1 LGPSDETIELR
12 HLAARIAAGLAVGAL
27 YFWIIGIGAENRRFA
42 WNSGLDAIY
51 GFKTNL
57 GLPNHPQVSGS
68 NGVDGYYDLL
78 ARAFAQGQL
87 RLPVEPAPEL
97 LALSDP
103 WSDRINRPYRL
114 LDTVLYKGHY
124 FLYHGATPALLL
136 FTPWYLA
143 TRHDFPEN
151 FAAFLFSLGAYLF
164 AAALFVRMT
173 QALSIRLPL
182 WLYTL
187 FLAVLG
193 LCQSVPFLLH
203 RAKVYEVAIS
213 CGYFCLSS
221 GFYFLFRLVEDTG
234 RPALWGVPAGL
245 SFGLAMGCRPHL
257 AVAAAA
263 VFALLLLKRLFPRP
277 LLSFTV
283 PVIMCG
289 LALAAYNYARFDNP
303 LEVGTHHLL
312 GDDGYRQFQPSG
324 NLLPGL
330 YYLLICPPDIVPE
343 FPFVRLALRPPLVFK
358 SALPP
363 IYYLEAIAGILCLFP
378 LLLAIP
384 ALWPGW
390 EPWRRGRAAFSVLAA
405 MFISAVGAIL
415 IIASVPF
422 ASQRYEVDFAPY
434 LVFIACIIAAARF
447 ETLRRKAARAVT
459 AALVAIL
466 LFYSITANLAL
477 AIQGPYDQFVQG
489 HPRSWVQLA
498 RWFSPAERYRPVLNP
513 VLRVRGLFQFA
524 PCYLKKE
531 PLISLGEFGSRYL
544 LSAEC
549 DRAGR
554 IRLISETSFR
564 YPGVQTVD
572 LPFAAP
578 GLYSAGLDFNPAS
591 LVMTVTWN
599 GQTVLQHPLRF
610 LMTSRSQIHFGE
622 DPTLGNQETFSG
634 QIQAS
639 PPQFFAAPGSQ

>member
-1 LGPSDETIELR
+1 VS
-12 HLAARIAAGLAVGAL
+12 VF
-27 YFWIIGIGAENRRFA
+27 YFWVIGIGAESRRFA
-42 WNSGLDAIY
+42 LNSGLDAIY
-51 GFKTNL
+51 GFKTIS
-57 GLPNHPQVSGS
+57 GFPNHPAVLGG

-78 ARAFAQGQL
+78 GRAFAHGEL
-87 RLPVEPAPEL
+87 RLPVDPAPEL
-97 LALSDP
+97 LALPDP

-136 FTPWYLA
+136 FTPWYLI

-151 FAAFLFSLGAYLF
+151 FAAFLFSLGAYFF

-173 QALSIRLPL
+173 SSVSIRLPL

-187 FLAVLG
+187 FLLALG

-221 GFYFLFRLVEDTG
+221 GFYFLFRLLGASG
-234 RPALWGVPAGL
+234 RPALWGMLAGL

-257 AVAAAA
+257 GVAAAA
-263 VFALLLLKRLFPRP
+263 VFALLLITRFFRRP
-277 LLSFTV
+277 LLAFTI
-283 PVIMCG
+283 PVILCG
-289 LALAAYNYARFDNP
+289 LALSAYNYARFDNP
-303 LEVGTHHLL
+303 LEFGTHHLL

-324 NLLPGL
+324 NVLPGL

-343 FPFVRLALRPPLVFK
+343 FPFVRLALRPPWVLFK
-358 SALPP
+358 NALPP
-363 IYYLEAIAGILCLFP
+363 IYYLEAIAGILTLCP
-378 LLLAIP
+378 LILLTP
-384 ALWPGW
+384 AMWPGGEFW
-390 EPWRRGRAAFSVLAA
+390 KRAPATLRVLAA
-405 MFISAVGAIL
+405 MFVSAVGAIL

-422 ASQRYEVDFAPY
+422 TSQRYEVDFAPY
-434 LVFIACIIAAARF
+434 LVFVACFLAAARF
-447 ETLRRKAARAVT
+447 QTLRRKAARVLTAVV
-459 AALVAIL
+459 VAIL
-466 LFYSITANLAL
+466 LLYSIAANLAL

-498 RWFSPAERYRPVLNP
+498 HWFSPVERYRPVLNP
-513 VLRVRGLFQFA
+513 VLRVRALFQFA

-578 GLYSAGLDFNPAS
+578 GLYSAGLEFNPEN

-599 GQTVLQHPLRF
+599 GKPVLEHSLRF
-610 LMTSRSQIHFGE
+610 LVTSRSQIHFGE
-622 DPTLGNQETFSG
+622 DPTLGNLETFSG
-634 QIQAS
+634 RIQAS
-639 PPQFFAAPGSQ
+639 PPQFFEEANEPVE